1 MSRNSKEKKS
11 KKKSKEI
18 IEEFDTEVTEGYE
31 DEISDDTSTND
42 SDDTLTN
49 DSDDITGTPRDETYK
64 ETDQENRI
72 PEVSTIESGET
83 EDAEKKV
90 DLFKKHIER
99 EAILD
104 QIFDE
109 NGYKK
114 DDIIKED
121 KEKVPYKGIG
131 IFTLIIAILN
141 FALIG
146 LMVYFIILNPYY
158 IKSGKSDNNLA
169 YPELASSTDSEELS
183 ELLKPYFATA
193 TDAEE
198 VEE

>member
-31 DEISDDTSTND
+31 DEISDDTS
-42 SDDTLTN
+42 TN